1 MSALKGILQPH
12 LQAVSLPF
20 FPPHKHVKS
29 STSSVMIVKLWIKAT
44 VCYNEES
51 TQIRPQAAFT
61 IGATRPTVTA
71 FTACENRQ
79 YWCLPEE
86 IHIVLI

>member
-1 MSALKGILQPH
+1 MSALEGILQPH

-20 FPPHKHVKS
+20 FPPHKHAKS

-51 TQIRPQAAFT
+51 T
-61 IGATRPTVTA
+61 
-71 FTACENRQ
+71 
-79 YWCLPEE
+79 
-86 IHIVLI
+86 